1 MVAKTTNSS
10 TKKTYFSYLGSQG
23 RRRHGQ
29 QQQSYSVPHVVSLK
43 GRSWRQR
50 SPNGLTFACG
60 REAECV
66 RRRWLPLSD
75 GERYRGCTAAERRIT
90 WPQRS
95 GINARTHA
103 RTHTQSTT
111 LSLGHTC
118 FYLLCALTRAQ
129 TPSTRPFL
137 RTTHSHSQTFIDHS
151 CEEMER
157 GRRRHRSYSIA
168 SLIYNTATKIKHSRL
183 SKHSKSLI
191 WHVNS

>member
-1 MVAKTTNSS
+1 MVEKLQILPLKKRIFLTSAARADAATASS
-10 TKKTYFSYLGSQG
+10 SKATRSPMSFRWQDAPEGS
-23 RRRHGQ
+23 
-29 QQQSYSVPHVVSLK
+29 V
-43 GRSWRQR
+43 
-50 SPNGLTFACG
+50 SPNGLTFECG

-95 GINARTHA
+95 GINARTHI
-103 RTHTQSTT
+103 HTQSTT
-111 LSLGHTC
+111 LSLWHTR
-118 FYLLCALTRAQ
+118 FYLLCALTRTQ

-157 GRRRHRSYSIA
+157 QREE
-168 SLIYNTATKIKHSRL
+168 TAPIVLNRVFNLLHS
-183 SKHSKSLI
+183 H
-191 WHVNS
+191 